1 MDEKHNVDSFL
12 ARTPQERRQFPRF
25 RSEMKV
31 EIFKRGAERSLKGHA
46 SDISEGGVGATVVGE
61 MTVGEDVT
69 IEVSGSPL
77 LRPVRT
83 TAQVRNRNAFRYGF
97 QFTGLS
103 REQRTIITAA
113 CIFLERL

>member
-31 EIFKRGAERSLKGHA
+31 EVFKRGVERALKGHA
-46 SDISEGGVGATVVGE
+46 ADISEGGVGANIVGE
-61 MTVGEDVT
+61 LNVLDEVT
-69 IEVSGSPL
+69 IEVSGAPL

-97 QFTGLS
+97 QFLTLS
-103 REQRTIITAA
+103 REQRTLITAS
-113 CIFLERL
+113 CLFLERI